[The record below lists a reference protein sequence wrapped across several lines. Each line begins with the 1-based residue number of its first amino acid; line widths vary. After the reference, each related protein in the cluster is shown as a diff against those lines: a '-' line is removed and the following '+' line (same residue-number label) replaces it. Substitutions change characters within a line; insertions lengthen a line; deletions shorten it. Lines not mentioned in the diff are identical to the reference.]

1 MKKQTLIFLLTSLSL
16 LSACPAQTDSAAVQE
31 PTDPLPAAVAA
42 YPQDKLSCCWEDLLK
57 THPEYA
63 KVATEAYNGN
73 ADALKQILKQ
83 VDQLSLSD
91 SYAHGTVL
99 ATLLHHLGDQR
110 FAFVLQD
117 LQPDFKKVHPGFQE
131 SLQDTYRN
139 LLEGGFVLSADAN
152 VSQKSLA
159 DYPLTAGLLQY
170 QLN

>member
-1 MKKQTLIFLLTSLSL
+1 MKKQTLIFLLTALSL
-16 LSACPAQTDSAAVQE
+16 LSACPAQTDSAAIQAPTE
-31 PTDPLPAAVAA
+31 PPPAAVAS
-42 YPQDKLSCCWEDLLK
+42 YPQEKLSCCWEDLLK
-57 THPEYA
+57 TQPEYA
-63 KVATEAYNGN
+63 STATQAYNGDS
-73 ADALKQILKQ
+73 DALRRMLKQ

-99 ATLLHHLGDQR
+99 ATTLHHLGDQR

-117 LQPDFKKVHPGFQE
+117 LQSDFKKVHPGFQE

-139 LLEGGFVLSADAN
+139 LLEGGFVLSADSD

-170 QLN
+170 ELN